1 MKSET
6 KTTWQMLLFGLTRI
20 PLIFYCRPKVVSISD
35 TRLEVKIKLNRR
47 TRNHLNSMYFGVL
60 SVGADVTGGF
70 LAMEYIRASKSKISL
85 IFKDFHAD
93 FLKRAEG
100 DVHFKC
106 NDGIKIKELISK
118 VTSTGNRH
126 SMPINVTAYVPE
138 KNGDNGSV
146 TTSDLLLKTFG
157 LFGSVIKSCAV
168 IVHHFE

>member
-6 KTTWQMLLFGLTRI
+6 KTTWQMLLFGMTRI

-35 TRLEVKIKLNRR
+35 TRLEVKIKFNRR

-70 LAMEYIRASKSKISL
+70 LAMKFIRESQSEIAL

-100 DVHFKC
+100 DVHFIC
-106 NDGIKIKELISK
+106 EDGSAIQELIEVAEK
-118 VTSTGNRH
+118 TGERQNL
-126 SMPINVTAYVPE
+126 PVNITATVPTLSHE
-138 KNGDNGSV
+138 PVATFILTLSV
-146 TTSDLLLKTFG
+146 K
-157 LFGSVIKSCAV
+157 KK
-168 IVHHFE
+168 

>member
-1 MKSET
+1 MTAFIKSET

-35 TRLEVKIKLNRR
+35 TQLEVKIKLNRR

-70 LAMEYIRASKSKISL
+70 LAMKFIQESQSQISL

-100 DVHFKC
+100 DVHFIC
-106 NDGIKIKELISK
+106 EDGSAIQDLIEVAEETGERQNLPLHITATVPTITHEPVATFILTLSIKKK
-118 VTSTGNRH
+118 
-126 SMPINVTAYVPE
+126 
-138 KNGDNGSV
+138 
-146 TTSDLLLKTFG
+146 
-157 LFGSVIKSCAV
+157 
-168 IVHHFE
+168 